1 MRWIGTVITMALLIS
16 GCSTF
21 SETFDTRNHCGSS
34 LVYCG
39 TRTDTMLIAAAGDES
54 AGILRAFVPLA
65 IMDLPFSFV
74 ADTLLLPYT
83 VSVDAFGAKSQNAE
97 PLRLKATGGWTR
109 RGSPDFLQLI

>member
-1 MRWIGTVITMALLIS
+1 MRWIGIVITMALLIS

-21 SETFDTRNHCGSS
+21 SETFDTRSHCGSS

-39 TRTDTMLIAAAGDES
+39 TRTDAMLIAAAGDES

-65 IMDLPFSFV
+65 MMDLPFSFV

-83 VSVDAFGAKSQNAE
+83 VSVDAFGSKSKNTE
-97 PLRLKATGGWTR
+97 PPGLKATDAQGAAGKQ
-109 RGSPDFLQLI
+109 F